1 MLKKEG
7 TPQAAAVYQRRGRE
21 KGRGTSSANNIYGAR
36 PNADCQR
43 KGNAH
48 THTHT
53 DEFTDSYENVL
64 FMRVDRQTRK
74 AA

>member
-1 MLKKEG
+1 MARALLIIFMVLALMPTVNAKEM
-7 TPQAAAVYQRRGRE
+7 
-21 KGRGTSSANNIYGAR
+21 
-36 PNADCQR
+36 
-43 KGNAH
+43 H